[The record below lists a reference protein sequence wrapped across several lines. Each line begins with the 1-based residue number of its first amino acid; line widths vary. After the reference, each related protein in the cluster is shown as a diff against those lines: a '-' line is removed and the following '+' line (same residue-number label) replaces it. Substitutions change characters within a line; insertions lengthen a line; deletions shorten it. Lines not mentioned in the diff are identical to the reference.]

1 VETELQQDL
10 VAELPITTMHTI
22 RAAPELP
29 QMQHL
34 TPQLSRVSQV
44 LLAAT
49 LTKVE
54 QVLAGQVHQA
64 VDLEETQTS
73 TPQELA

>member
-10 VAELPITTMHTI
+10 VAELPITAMHTI
-22 RAAPELP
+22 RADLDLP
-29 QMQHL
+29 QMQRL
-34 TPQLSRVSQV
+34 TPQLSRVRQV

-49 LTKVE
+49 LTVDQVLVE
-54 QVLAGQVHQA
+54 QVHQV

-73 TPQELA
+73 TLQELV